1 MEPLVRF
8 GLHLTQAFSRRS
20 SACLYGDSYLP
31 LDLTPVWGAFR
42 TAERPALMTV
52 HRNEDRWD
60 QSNAVVEDGMVVL
73 YDKRPEHREPRMA
86 WIDYGFAVLR
96 REVVEEIPRGAV
108 ADLGDVYRDLSS
120 RGDLAAYEV
129 FTRFYEAG
137 SLDGLVELERYLST
151 PVPYP
156 PRP

>member
-1 MEPLVRF
+1 
-8 GLHLTQAFSRRS
+8 
-20 SACLYGDSYLP
+20 
-31 LDLTPVWGAFR
+31 
-42 TAERPALMTV
+42 
-52 HRNEDRWD
+52 
-60 QSNAVVEDGMVVL
+60 
-73 YDKRPEHREPRMA
+73 MA
-86 WIDYGFAVLR
+86 WIDYGFTVLR

-129 FTRFYEAG
+129 STRFYEAG

-151 PVPYP
+151 SVPYS